1 VHLLLALAIAAAP
14 AAPTPPTAPPA
25 PSAVSSSSETPALR
39 LERGS
44 VARQQL
50 VAIGRDLAVDGD
62 ALSDVAAL
70 EGSVAVTGHVAGDVI
85 VLGGD
90 VRLGGRARVDG
101 DVFVVGGVVAAAPGA
116 RIGGRSVSY
125 PTASSAFLTLL
136 EGPSLGLSATSS
148 LVLGA
153 KLALLAAWAALLLL
167 FFAAG
172 GRELLATSE
181 QVRVEP
187 FRSFAVGLTAVLAAV
202 LTALFFS
209 AFSGALLGLPLLGL
223 VVLFAVVLKLW
234 GMVAVFHALGDWVT
248 VRLLRRRMRPLNAA
262 TLGLLL
268 LGALKMVPWIGIWS
282 WTVATL
288 IGVGAA
294 LSTKLGRREPWFGME
309 PA

>member
-1 VHLLLALAIAAAP
+1 LLTLAVAAAP
-14 AAPTPPTAPPA
+14 P
-25 PSAVSSSSETPALR
+25 PSAALSTSSATPALR

-50 VAIGRDLAVDGD
+50 VAIGRDLTIEGD
-62 ALSDVAAL
+62 ALSDVVAL
-70 EGSVAVTGHVAGDVI
+70 EGSVAVAGHVAGDVI

-90 VRLGGRARVDG
+90 VRLGSRAQVDG
-101 DVFVVGGVVAAAPGA
+101 DVFVVGGAVAAAPGA

-136 EGPSLGLSATSS
+136 EGPSLGLSATSPI
-148 LVLGA
+148 VLGA

-187 FRSFAVGLTAVLAAV
+187 FRSFLVGLTAILAAV

-209 AFSGALLGLPLLGL
+209 AFAGALVGVPLLGL

-234 GMVAVFHALGDWVT
+234 GMVAVFHALGDWLAA
-248 VRLLRRRMRPLNAA
+248 RLLRRRLRPLNAA
-262 TLGLLL
+262 TLGLLV

-282 WTVATL
+282 WTIATL

-294 LSTKLGRREPWFGME
+294 LSTKLGRREPWFEME

>member
-1 VHLLLALAIAAAP
+1 MNLLLALAVSAFP
-14 AAPTPPTAPPA
+14 AALSTPAT
-25 PSAVSSSSETPALR
+25 AVSTSSATPALR

-50 VAIGRDLAVDGD
+50 VAIGRDIAIEGD
-62 ALSDVAAL
+62 ALSDVVAL
-70 EGSVAVTGHVAGDVI
+70 EGSVAVAGHVAGDVI

-90 VRLGGRARVDG
+90 VRLGSRARVDG
-101 DVFVVGGVVAAAPGA
+101 DVFVVGGAVAAATGA
-116 RIGGRSVSY
+116 QIGGRSVSY

-136 EGPSLGLSATSS
+136 EGPSLGLSATSPI
-148 LVLGA
+148 VLGA

-187 FRSFAVGLTAVLAAV
+187 FRSFLVGLTAILAAV

-209 AFSGALLGLPLLGL
+209 AFAGALVGVPLLGL

-234 GMVAVFHALGDWVT
+234 GMVAVFHALGDWLAA
-248 VRLLRRRMRPLNAA
+248 RLLRRRLRPLNAA
-262 TLGLLL
+262 TLGLLV

-282 WTVATL
+282 WTIATL

-294 LSTKLGRREPWFGME
+294 LSTKLGRREPWFEME